1 MGHFHIDL
9 IHFRIVES
17 GVDFDVAENA
27 LNLFYRHSFVYGHCG
42 EGSAEFVWVNLG
54 SGIEI
59 NLTLLVAFSEDYTL
73 TLVEVQVVAIHS
85 DEFSDSHS
93 SGGEQVYEGKIPDF
107 CAVVAELFELLVS
120 YGFFYQSVSAH
131 FVDSPYWAFEYEV
144 FIFKP
149 REEAGEDPAN
159 VVNGD
164 FTEMA
169 FLLIFRKISAYVI
182 SCHFSCRL
190 LYRVE
195 HFYYCVLIVC
205 ECLC

>member
-1 MGHFHIDL
+1 MD
-9 IHFRIVES
+9 
-17 GVDFDVAENA
+17 
-27 LNLFYRHSFVYGHCG
+27 
-42 EGSAEFVWVNLG
+42 LG

-59 NLTLLVAFSEDYTL
+59 YFTLLVAFSENYAL
-73 TLVEVQVVAIHS
+73 TFVEVQVAAVHS
-85 DEFSDSHS
+85 DEFSNSHS
-93 SGGEQVYEGKIPDF
+93 GGGEQVNEGKVSDF
-107 CAVVAELFELLVS
+107 CTVVTELFELFIC
-120 YGFFYQSVSAH
+120 YGFFYQSVGSY
-131 FVDSPYWAFEYEV
+131 FVDSAYRAFEYEV

-149 REEAGEDPAN
+149 GEEAGEDPAN

-164 FTEMA
+164 FTEMV